1 MDLSNAIISHLK
13 CYCFIRRGYIHHIL
27 QFILLLLFFL
37 SFSTT
42 DEDQQPSLFE
52 LADIEESNEALMMPP
67 PPASGGANA
76 SMPSLET
83 PLISVDDTLDLNPLV
98 AQITSRK
105 GRKKLS

>member
-1 MDLSNAIISHLK
+1 MTNLQS
-13 CYCFIRRGYIHHIL
+13 IHNL
-27 QFILLLLFFL
+27 RFYFLF
-37 SFSTT
+37 SST

-67 PPASGGANA
+67 PPPGGGA

>member
-1 MDLSNAIISHLK
+1 MAYGLIK
-13 CYCFIRRGYIHHIL
+13 
-27 QFILLLLFFL
+27 LLFQILNVFVL
-37 SFSTT
+37 AGEDISTIIYKFFSIFFSTT

-67 PPASGGANA
+67 PPAAGGANA

>member
-1 MDLSNAIISHLK
+1 MAYGLIK
-13 CYCFIRRGYIHHIL
+13 
-27 QFILLLLFFL
+27 LLFQILNVFVLAGEDISTIIYNFFFYL

>member
-1 MDLSNAIISHLK
+1 MEKFKSRPILYRATMDVNHS
-13 CYCFIRRGYIHHIL
+13 CFALFFWG
-27 QFILLLLFFL
+27 FIVFFL

-67 PPASGGANA
+67 PPSGGGA

-98 AQITSRK
+98 AQITSKK
-105 GRKKLS
+105 GRKKMS

>member
-1 MDLSNAIISHLK
+1 MISRVFWLDFFKFSGPLCCRTCII
-13 CYCFIRRGYIHHIL
+13 YDF
-27 QFILLLLFFL
+27 LF
-37 SFSTT
+37 SST

-67 PPASGGANA
+67 PPAAGGANA

-98 AQITSRK
+98 AQITSKK
-105 GRKKLS
+105 GRKKMS

>member
-1 MDLSNAIISHLK
+1 MTNLQN
-13 CYCFIRRGYIHHIL
+13 IHNL
-27 QFILLLLFFL
+27 RFSFLFC
-37 SFSTT
+37 ST

>member
-1 MDLSNAIISHLK
+1 MAYGLIKLLFQILNV
-13 CYCFIRRGYIHHIL
+13 FILAYNL
-27 QFILLLLFFL
+27 QFFFYL

-67 PPASGGANA
+67 PPAAGGANA

-98 AQITSRK
+98 AQITSKK
-105 GRKKLS
+105 GRKKMS